1 VEGVTPLESGTAV
14 EGPQTALSFAERFPY
29 YRSFPFA
36 WYFAC
41 YSEDLPAGGV
51 RALRYLARD
60 LVVWRDEE
68 GTPHVIDAYCPHLGA
83 HLGYGGR
90 VEGCELVCPYH
101 WWRYDGDGNN
111 CGIPYST
118 RVNKRAK
125 VKTYPTID
133 RNGMVMF
140 WYHPT
145 GEPPHWEIPEV
156 PEFRD
161 AAFEPYVK
169 GKWRIRT
176 SWQEMAENGP
186 DYIHLRTVHGAEE
199 VPELESWETDGHVV
213 RLRSR
218 QVFRTPKGPTEGRI
232 DVDSIGPGFAVARF
246 SGIVDTTMVAA
257 AVPIDFEL
265 LDSHKAYLVRRS
277 DGDNGAASRVGAAL
291 VADLQKQMREDMVIW
306 ENKIFHER
314 PALADTDGPVMTF
327 RTWAAQFYVDGDP
340 VTEAALRRAGV
351 PSPA

>member
-1 VEGVTPLESGTAV
+1 
-14 EGPQTALSFAERFPY
+14 
-29 YRSFPFA
+29 
-36 WYFAC
+36 
-41 YSEDLPAGGV
+41 
-51 RALRYLARD
+51 
-60 LVVWRDEE
+60 
-68 GTPHVIDAYCPHLGA
+68 
-83 HLGYGGR
+83 
-90 VEGCELVCPYH
+90 
-101 WWRYDGDGNN
+101 
-111 CGIPYST
+111 
-118 RVNKRAK
+118 
-125 VKTYPTID
+125 
-133 RNGMVMF
+133 
-140 WYHPT
+140 
-145 GEPPHWEIPEV
+145 
-156 PEFRD
+156 
-161 AAFEPYVK
+161 
-169 GKWRIRT
+169 
-176 SWQEMAENGP
+176 
-186 DYIHLRTVHGAEE
+186 